1 MNQQTVILHEKM
13 IRLLKGIISAW
24 EDWLKDIRGQ

>member
-1 MNQQTVILHEKM
+1 MSPSTVRFHETI

-24 EDWLKDIRGQ
+24 EEWLKSQK